1 VITIR
6 VGDGAPAPWGTRGG
20 NTVISI
26 EDGRG

>member
-6 VGDGAPAPWGTRGG
+6 VGDGAPPPWGNRGS

-26 EDGRG
+26 ED